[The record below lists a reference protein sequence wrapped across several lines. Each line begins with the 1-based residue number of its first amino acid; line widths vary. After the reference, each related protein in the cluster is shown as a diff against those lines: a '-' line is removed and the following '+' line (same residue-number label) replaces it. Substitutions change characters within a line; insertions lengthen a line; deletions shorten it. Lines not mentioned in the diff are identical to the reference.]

1 MDETMRKIFTL
12 LYIHLVYVTLDGRLI
27 NIDYVKNKDE
37 QMFTHYFSVVRTT
50 ERSTT
55 GCLAKCG
62 RASIQCAG
70 ININQVTG
78 ECVGFNTLPVIDQ
91 NGNYEMI
98 PRDANWISYY
108 RGTNISKCSKM
119 V

>member
-1 MDETMRKIFTL
+1 MWKIFTFP
-12 LYIHLVYVTLDGRLI
+12 YIHMAYVTLDGRLLNI
-27 NIDYVKNKDE
+27 NYVKNKDT

-50 ERSTT
+50 ERSTK
-55 GCLAKCG
+55 GCLAQCG
-62 RASIQCAG
+62 RASVQCAG

-78 ECVGFNTLPVIDQ
+78 ECVGFNTLPVVDQ

-108 RGTNISKCSKM
+108 RGINISNYSKK